1 MLGEVV
7 GYSYQA
13 ENLCPSCT
21 LKTMRA
27 NGIKVPRGKSHED
40 AIRGAAATLGID
52 FEDQHSY
59 DSDSFPKPV
68 TGQQCETELTEIPEG
83 EPGVRH
89 AISDE
94 RCTGD
99 KCGKWLILG
108 EKSPSEAGLIR
119 WVRNSYELPQA
130 LAREVA
136 RTLREW
142 GLSHPEF
149 IDEGNVK
156 QAAAQ
161 HPHDWVSYRFVNYP
175 TTHETVPTH
184 TPDHDGEECVH
195 CGRPWEDHT
204 LICDVCKE
212 QVPAAGKHAHA
223 VPVTGQL
230 TFREVK
236 ATA

>member
-1 MLGEVV
+1 MAPV

-21 LKTMRA
+21 VKAMRA

-40 AIRGAAATLGID
+40 AIRDAAATFGVNFD
-52 FEDQHSY
+52 DERSY
-59 DSDSFPKPV
+59 DSGAFPKPV
-68 TGQQCETELTEIPEG
+68 TDQQCETELTEIPDA

-99 KCGKWLILG
+99 KCGKWLKLG
-108 EKSPSEAGLIR
+108 EKSPTEAALAKL
-119 WVRNSYELPQA
+119 VRDSYELPKA
-130 LAREVA
+130 LARDVA
-136 RTLREW
+136 RELREW

-149 IDEGNVK
+149 IDADNVK

-161 HPHDWVSYRFVNYP
+161 HPHDWSSYRFVNYP
-175 TTHETVPTH
+175 KSNEVRPVS
-184 TPDHDGEECVH
+184 TPDYETEECVH

-212 QVPAAGKHAHA
+212 PVSAAGKHSHEIRMK
-223 VPVTGQL
+223 GQIK
-230 TFREVK
+230 FREVK
-236 ATA
+236 ENA